1 MGQPADGKTLQ
12 LSEAVE
18 LVTGLPLKEVYD
30 WLSDHQLNQ
39 AAPVDLRR
47 VKPDS
52 ALLEEVFLGTR
63 PVQGLADAE
72 VRALHYAVPAL
83 DVAGQPGAGV
93 STATADD
100 VGTIRSGLQKKA
112 AGKWT
117 LKYVCSHAS
126 KCSCPYTLE
135 LRHPAG
141 SEVVSVWQ
149 TAPHQFHD
157 PTSADSQ
164 AQLRMHPR
172 LEAMATVMIES
183 GATPT
188 SICTRLNNMV
198 HDPADPLGLGGG
210 TTGLQHF
217 SSARVS
223 IIPRQIYVLIK
234 KLRRAEGLGLTSDV
248 QAMAVLIDELRREGS
263 VLFYQPY
270 KQAGRRSGEQPLVIV
285 MQVSFQA
292 RMLDQFGRRLV
303 FMDATFGV
311 NKYGYPLYA
320 LVVQDESGRGVP
332 VSFMVCSSDTAEV
345 VEHFLRTSMEGAQAA
360 GDGTFKYKS
369 IMIDKSKTEI
379 AAVDQLVSTGHAE
392 GYLLCYFHFLQDW
405 ELDDGLSGSPRGS
418 GRLLQPPGQAPPDI
432 TVAVP
437 HGGANGAHAYVPPAT
452 NSSHLGDSD
461 AGEGVGGPAGGAASG
476 SDLWT
481 SLSGNFSRGGGG
493 GGGWRSAARKL
504 FSRGH
509 DMESAGVNHTYTGEE
524 KARLKQFQSIDYLA
538 PSSRVYRQWLAAQP
552 WGRYWDRWLM
562 MALSGMAVGLVG
574 FFLHFFIHV
583 LSATKYHGTRWLL
596 AHTHVVVGWMFNITF
611 SLGLVYASTWLVI
624 NVAPEAAGA
633 GVAEITAY
641 LNGCFMPK
649 ARTILNIKTFAV
661 KFLSAATAVGSGLP
675 VGPEGPMIHMGAA
688 VGAGISQGHSTTLGI
703 DTGLF
708 RHFQNPKDKRDFAT
722 AGAAMGVAVA
732 FSAPIGGLL
741 FVLEEIAS
749 FWQQASHPAGA
760 GARRARMPSL
770 GWQIFFACMMAVLT
784 SDTMRS
790 AQAAWGEGQFGLFDK
805 ESSTVFFEVQT
816 QLTNHVLMVLPAA
829 AIGIIAGLCA
839 ILFTI
844 LNLKASC
851 CCCRAVVRAR
861 NEFFKGKP
869 AKWRMAEPCLLIIIF
884 CVIIQGE
891 TKPLC
896 PDGTSERIKRIVE
909 ESTELYTCSRT
920 ARDSEIPPEWD
931 PDGAGGISG
940 NITVP
945 RSYNELATL
954 MSVTA
959 GSAISSGVFVPM
971 LLIGACIGRLV
982 GLIGV
987 DIAAARGLGSEGA
1000 PPGVF
1005 LPPSPWAW
1013 IDPGAFALIGAGAFM
1028 GGVTRMTL
1036 ALAVIIMEMSN
1047 DVRILLPTMV
1057 AIMLAKFVAD
1067 SATHSLYHGLL
1078 EVKCVP
1084 FLPKEP
1090 ATHMSLDLV
1099 EVRYVMH
1106 APVVTLHEQMRL
1118 GDVRDVLRK
1127 TRHNGF
1133 PVVRDTPQGG
1143 VCVGLVVRD
1152 HLMKLLVEAVKR
1164 GTCQHLE
1171 VPFSELN
1178 RQFVDASALE
1188 SEAAQQMA
1196 VLEGRPL
1203 TPSHFP
1209 NDPNLWDET
1218 LDLTPYINSSAIRVP
1233 ESYTLE
1239 RAYILF
1245 STMGLRH
1252 LVVVDEHNRVRG
1264 MVTRKDLLGYRLDEA
1279 AKRARVGMQPQPA
1292 GSGGVE
1298 SPHHLE
1304 TPRLGPLM
1312 PSDATPD
1319 RF

>member
-405 ELDDGLSGSPRGS
+405 ERFLSSGDAGVPKAERHRIMLALARLAHMQDQAPFKQELAFFILSNSQQHLPVAQRMHS
-418 GRLLQPPGQAPPDI
+418 SWVPCAEKWAWWGRLDVLDLQC
-432 TVAVP
+432 
-437 HGGANGAHAYVPPAT
+437 NT
-452 NSSHLGDSD
+452 NNLGERNF
-461 AGEGVGGPAGGAASG
+461 GLIKYT
-476 SDLWT
+476 DLE
-481 SLSGNFSRGGGG
+481 R
-493 GGGWRSAARKL
+493 R
-504 FSRGH
+504 
-509 DMESAGVNHTYTGEE
+509 
-524 KARLKQFQSIDYLA
+524 
-538 PSSRVYRQWLAAQP
+538 AQ
-552 WGRYWDRWLM
+552 LT
-562 MALSGMAVGLVG
+562 
-574 FFLHFFIHV
+574 LHE
-583 LSATKYHGTRWLL
+583 LLL
-596 AHTHVVVGWMFNITF
+596 ALLTKTVPRNIQNRAHMLAGRVTSDQQQREQRAALWVQKLVERGAVVPAADSSTP
-611 SLGLVYASTWLVI
+611 GLTL
-624 NVAPEAAGA
+624 
-633 GVAEITAY
+633 
-641 LNGCFMPK
+641 K
-649 ARTILNIKTFAV
+649 KRRT
-661 KFLSAATAVGSGLP
+661 
-675 VGPEGPMIHMGAA
+675 EAA
-688 VGAGISQGHSTTLGI
+688 VGA
-703 DTGLF
+703 
-708 RHFQNPKDKRDFAT
+708 
-722 AGAAMGVAVA
+722 AV
-732 FSAPIGGLL
+732 
-741 FVLEEIAS
+741 
-749 FWQQASHPAGA
+749 
-760 GARRARMPSL
+760 
-770 GWQIFFACMMAVLT
+770 
-784 SDTMRS
+784 
-790 AQAAWGEGQFGLFDK
+790 
-805 ESSTVFFEVQT
+805 
-816 QLTNHVLMVLPAA
+816 
-829 AIGIIAGLCA
+829 
-839 ILFTI
+839 
-844 LNLKASC
+844 
-851 CCCRAVVRAR
+851 
-861 NEFFKGKP
+861 
-869 AKWRMAEPCLLIIIF
+869 
-884 CVIIQGE
+884 
-891 TKPLC
+891 
-896 PDGTSERIKRIVE
+896 
-909 ESTELYTCSRT
+909 
-920 ARDSEIPPEWD
+920 
-931 PDGAGGISG
+931 
-940 NITVP
+940 
-945 RSYNELATL
+945 
-954 MSVTA
+954 
-959 GSAISSGVFVPM
+959 
-971 LLIGACIGRLV
+971 
-982 GLIGV
+982 
-987 DIAAARGLGSEGA
+987 
-1000 PPGVF
+1000 
-1005 LPPSPWAW
+1005 
-1013 IDPGAFALIGAGAFM
+1013 
-1028 GGVTRMTL
+1028 
-1036 ALAVIIMEMSN
+1036 
-1047 DVRILLPTMV
+1047 
-1057 AIMLAKFVAD
+1057 
-1067 SATHSLYHGLL
+1067 
-1078 EVKCVP
+1078 
-1084 FLPKEP
+1084 
-1090 ATHMSLDLV
+1090 
-1099 EVRYVMH
+1099 
-1106 APVVTLHEQMRL
+1106 
-1118 GDVRDVLRK
+1118 
-1127 TRHNGF
+1127 
-1133 PVVRDTPQGG
+1133 
-1143 VCVGLVVRD
+1143 
-1152 HLMKLLVEAVKR
+1152 
-1164 GTCQHLE
+1164 
-1171 VPFSELN
+1171 
-1178 RQFVDASALE
+1178 
-1188 SEAAQQMA
+1188 
-1196 VLEGRPL
+1196 
-1203 TPSHFP
+1203 
-1209 NDPNLWDET
+1209 
-1218 LDLTPYINSSAIRVP
+1218 
-1233 ESYTLE
+1233 
-1239 RAYILF
+1239 
-1245 STMGLRH
+1245 
-1252 LVVVDEHNRVRG
+1252 
-1264 MVTRKDLLGYRLDEA
+1264 
-1279 AKRARVGMQPQPA
+1279 
-1292 GSGGVE
+1292 
-1298 SPHHLE
+1298 
-1304 TPRLGPLM
+1304 
-1312 PSDATPD
+1312 
-1319 RF
+1319 

>member
-405 ELDDGLSGSPRGS
+405 ERFLSSGDAGVPKAERHRIMLALARLAHMQDQAPFKQELAFFILSNSQQHLPVAQRMHS
-418 GRLLQPPGQAPPDI
+418 SWVPCAEKWAWWGRLDVLDLQCNTNNLGERNFGLIKYTDLERRAQLTLHELLLALLTKTVPRNIHNRAHMLAGRVTSDQQQREQRAALWVQKLVERGAVVPAADSSTPGLTLVQQGEDAPPVHSCVGDLSCSCGYSAEHVCVHVRAAAEVVGYTHKLRLETAAHLVEAGLIQVDEGTGICTTSTLADITKAVHCRPHEGACTCHGQAQ
-432 TVAVP
+432 
-437 HGGANGAHAYVPPAT
+437 HGICC
-452 NSSHLGDSD
+452 HL
-461 AGEGVGGPAGGAASG
+461 
-476 SDLWT
+476 
-481 SLSGNFSRGGGG
+481 
-493 GGGWRSAARKL
+493 
-504 FSRGH
+504 
-509 DMESAGVNHTYTGEE
+509 
-524 KARLKQFQSIDYLA
+524 
-538 PSSRVYRQWLAAQP
+538 LAAAKLP
-552 WGRYWDRWLM
+552 FF
-562 MALSGMAVGLVG
+562 VGAELPMVVQ
-574 FFLHFFIHV
+574 L
-583 LSATKYHGTRWLL
+583 ATPEE
-596 AHTHVVVGWMFNITF
+596 
-611 SLGLVYASTWLVI
+611 AS
-624 NVAPEAAGA
+624 E
-633 GVAEITAY
+633 
-641 LNGCFMPK
+641 K
-649 ARTILNIKTFAV
+649 KRRT
-661 KFLSAATAVGSGLP
+661 
-675 VGPEGPMIHMGAA
+675 EAA
-688 VGAGISQGHSTTLGI
+688 VGA
-703 DTGLF
+703 
-708 RHFQNPKDKRDFAT
+708 
-722 AGAAMGVAVA
+722 AV
-732 FSAPIGGLL
+732 
-741 FVLEEIAS
+741 
-749 FWQQASHPAGA
+749 
-760 GARRARMPSL
+760 
-770 GWQIFFACMMAVLT
+770 
-784 SDTMRS
+784 
-790 AQAAWGEGQFGLFDK
+790 
-805 ESSTVFFEVQT
+805 
-816 QLTNHVLMVLPAA
+816 
-829 AIGIIAGLCA
+829 
-839 ILFTI
+839 
-844 LNLKASC
+844 
-851 CCCRAVVRAR
+851 
-861 NEFFKGKP
+861 
-869 AKWRMAEPCLLIIIF
+869 
-884 CVIIQGE
+884 
-891 TKPLC
+891 
-896 PDGTSERIKRIVE
+896 
-909 ESTELYTCSRT
+909 
-920 ARDSEIPPEWD
+920 
-931 PDGAGGISG
+931 
-940 NITVP
+940 
-945 RSYNELATL
+945 
-954 MSVTA
+954 
-959 GSAISSGVFVPM
+959 
-971 LLIGACIGRLV
+971 
-982 GLIGV
+982 
-987 DIAAARGLGSEGA
+987 
-1000 PPGVF
+1000 
-1005 LPPSPWAW
+1005 
-1013 IDPGAFALIGAGAFM
+1013 
-1028 GGVTRMTL
+1028 
-1036 ALAVIIMEMSN
+1036 
-1047 DVRILLPTMV
+1047 
-1057 AIMLAKFVAD
+1057 
-1067 SATHSLYHGLL
+1067 
-1078 EVKCVP
+1078 
-1084 FLPKEP
+1084 
-1090 ATHMSLDLV
+1090 
-1099 EVRYVMH
+1099 
-1106 APVVTLHEQMRL
+1106 
-1118 GDVRDVLRK
+1118 
-1127 TRHNGF
+1127 
-1133 PVVRDTPQGG
+1133 
-1143 VCVGLVVRD
+1143 
-1152 HLMKLLVEAVKR
+1152 
-1164 GTCQHLE
+1164 
-1171 VPFSELN
+1171 
-1178 RQFVDASALE
+1178 
-1188 SEAAQQMA
+1188 
-1196 VLEGRPL
+1196 
-1203 TPSHFP
+1203 
-1209 NDPNLWDET
+1209 
-1218 LDLTPYINSSAIRVP
+1218 
-1233 ESYTLE
+1233 
-1239 RAYILF
+1239 
-1245 STMGLRH
+1245 
-1252 LVVVDEHNRVRG
+1252 
-1264 MVTRKDLLGYRLDEA
+1264 
-1279 AKRARVGMQPQPA
+1279 
-1292 GSGGVE
+1292 
-1298 SPHHLE
+1298 
-1304 TPRLGPLM
+1304 
-1312 PSDATPD
+1312 
-1319 RF
+1319 